1 MKFIYAL
8 ILICLCRV
16 SAQWTEFDFS
26 RADPGNR
33 KEILPIILQG
43 ALSAGH
49 TPFYLPSSSKRLR
62 FGFSLSRGFDLSG
75 SGSAQTAL
83 NFIPVVQAS
92 FLVTSNLN
100 LRGKI
105 GTFSSS
111 NLLNQISAFG
121 FGLQLSKP
129 EQTRFGFWEMDV
141 EIGRLRSSS
150 KTNLGLLEVSLKYM
164 FNLKG
169 LPVFMGFGSNH
180 LKGSVFY
187 LSNPGAALKITK
199 QTNYLTGGTVFKF
212 GSMNLSPQ
220 FAAGSSF
227 LSLFLDFY
235 TEFN

>member
-26 RADPGNR
+26 SADPGNE
-33 KEILPIILQG
+33 KEILPILLQG
-43 ALSAGH
+43 ALTAGH
-49 TPFYLPSSSKRLR
+49 APFYMSNSGRRLR
-62 FGFSLSRGFDLSG
+62 FGLNLSRGIDLSG
-75 SGSAQTAL
+75 SEPAKKAI
-83 NFIPVVQAS
+83 NFIPVVQVS
-92 FLVTSNLN
+92 ILVTSNLN

-111 NLLNQISAFG
+111 SLLNQISAFG

-129 EQTRFGFWEMDV
+129 EQTRFGFWETDV

-150 KTNLGLLEVSLKYM
+150 KTNLAMLEVSLKYK
-164 FNLKG
+164 FNFKEF
-169 LPVFMGFGSNH
+169 PVFLGFGSNH

-187 LSNPGAALKITK
+187 ITKPGAALNITK

-212 GSMNLSPQ
+212 GIMNFSPQ
-220 FAAGSSF
+220 FAAGSNF
-227 LSLFLDFY
+227 LSLFFDFY
-235 TEFN
+235 TEIN